1 MSYQDKPPAYN
12 AQSAKPGLTIEEF
25 LGIMQMPQHTSAF
38 LRAGFRSIQDIAWA
52 DAGSLAALGLRE
64 SERERVLQAAKDRAP
79 PKPAEPV
86 VQVKLDSV
94 KDMYGTTYKAD
105 GKGGFINDAGNTYF
119 GEYNNAGVF
128 HGYGTY
134 SYGNGETYTGQWA
147 DGKREGQGRAVFN
160 DGRVIQGNWANNMPL
175 QNATQGM
182 QPVKPS
188 YAEY

>member
-1 MSYQDKPPAYN
+1 M
-12 AQSAKPGLTIEEF
+12 F
-25 LGIMQMPQHTSAF
+25 
-38 LRAGFRSIQDIAWA
+38 DIVA
-52 DAGSLAALGLRE
+52 SLAALGLRE

-128 HGYGTY
+128 HGYVCHTL
-134 SYGNGETYTGQWA
+134 
-147 DGKREGQGRAVFN
+147 AVLVFRHAHAHAHA
-160 DGRVIQGNWANNMPL
+160 RV
-175 QNATQGM
+175 
-182 QPVKPS
+182 PVE
-188 YAEY
+188 AHR